1 VARFGGTMETQAGP
15 GIVDHGLPGWA
26 APELR
31 EFWRTE
37 LRTEVP
43 ARFLA
48 RLPGGR
54 MLGAGIVLAPDGT
67 SVARDV
73 SLDFGKSF
81 DEHWL
86 LNESRIPP
94 PQPVPGTTA
103 VIATALAKGYGHWL
117 LDELPRLLSLPRDQA
132 GHLIAHTKQPYSRT
146 ALAQYG
152 WSGAILEADRR
163 AHFQCEQLI
172 VPSLSGTVVHPTQ
185 HGLDLITEFIAPFS
199 QPTSAWGDRL
209 YITREG
215 ARRRR
220 VTNEPEL
227 WAGLQAAGFA
237 KVRLE
242 QLTWPEQIN
251 AFRHAK
257 VVVGP
262 HGAGLANLA
271 FCLPGTRVVELFHR
285 AYVAGGFWRLADL
298 RGLDY
303 RPVVSPGS
311 EPLAHSPSGNRRDL
325 TADLKKVRAALKN

>member
-1 VARFGGTMETQAGP
+1 MRSAPEV
-15 GIVDHGLPGWA
+15 VDHVLPA
-26 APELR
+26 RADPELR
-31 EFWRTE
+31 KFWQPEARAE
-37 LRTEVP
+37 AP

-48 RLPGGR
+48 QLPAGR
-54 MLGAGIVLAPDGT
+54 VFGAGIVLAPDGT

-73 SLDFGKSF
+73 SLDFGKPA

-86 LNESRIPP
+86 LGDARIPS

-117 LDELPRLLSLPRDQA
+117 LDELPRLLALPRGEAD
-132 GHLIAHTKQPYSRT
+132 HLVAHGTQPYCRA
-146 ALAQYG
+146 ALGHYG
-152 WSGAILEADRR
+152 WTGPVLEAGRR
-163 AHFQCEQLI
+163 AHFQCEQLL
-172 VPSLSGTVVHPTQ
+172 VPSLAGTVVHPTR
-185 HGLDLITEFIAPFS
+185 HGLNLVREFAAAFFAPA
-199 QPTSAWGDRL
+199 SAWGERL

-227 WAGLQAAGFA
+227 WAALQAAGFA
-237 KVRLE
+237 KVPLE

-271 FCLPGTRVVELFHR
+271 FCPSGTRVVELFNR
-285 AYVAGGFWRLADL
+285 SYVAGGFWRLAAL
-298 RGLDY
+298 CGLDY
-303 RPVVSPGS
+303 RPVVPAGS
-311 EPLAHSPSGNRRDL
+311 EPLSQAPAGNRLDL
-325 TADLKKVRAALKN
+325 TADLQQVRDALKD

>member
-1 VARFGGTMETQAGP
+1 METRSAP
-15 GIVDHGLPGWA
+15 GIGDHALPVRA
-26 APELR
+26 DPELQA
-31 EFWRTE
+31 FWRPE
-37 LRTEVP
+37 MRAEVP

-54 MLGAGIVLAPDGT
+54 VFGAGIVLAPDGT

-73 SLDFGKSF
+73 SLDFGKSLE
-81 DEHWL
+81 EHWL
-86 LNESRIPP
+86 LTEQRIPP

-103 VIATALAKGYGHWL
+103 VIATTLAKGYGHWL
-117 LDELPRLLSLPRDQA
+117 LDELPRLLSLPRGLA
-132 GHLIAHTKQPYSRT
+132 GNLIAQAKQPYSRT

-152 WSGAILEADRR
+152 WTGVVLEADRR
-163 AHFQCEQLI
+163 THFLCEQLI
-172 VPSLSGTVVHPTQ
+172 VPSLAGTVVQPTQ
-185 HGLDLITEFIAPFS
+185 HGLDLVTAFVAPFFS
-199 QPTSAWGDRL
+199 PASAWGERL

-220 VTNEPEL
+220 ITNEPEL
-227 WAGLQAAGFA
+227 WAELQAAGFA

-271 FCLPGTRVVELFHR
+271 FCAPGTRVVELFHR

-303 RPVVSPGS
+303 RPVVPAGN
-311 EPLAHSPSGNRRDL
+311 EPLAHAPAGNRLDL
-325 TADLKKVRAALKN
+325 TADLKQVRAALQN